1 MAPEAPHMSMIPRI
15 FIQLDTD
22 SGEFDLMCESH
33 GRVAPAGP
41 RLFRAPPHPRIKFH
55 HETMADAEVD
65 AQQMR
70 TYLGHITKRSP
81 SKSESRKIG
90 A

>member
-1 MAPEAPHMSMIPRI
+1 MTPRI
-15 FIQLDTD
+15 FIQLDTE

-33 GRVAPAGP
+33 NRTMPAGP

-55 HETMADAEVD
+55 HETMRDAEADAAE
-65 AQQMR
+65 MR
-70 TYLGHITKRSP
+70 TYLAHIETRRP
-81 SKSESRKIG
+81 SKTEARKIS